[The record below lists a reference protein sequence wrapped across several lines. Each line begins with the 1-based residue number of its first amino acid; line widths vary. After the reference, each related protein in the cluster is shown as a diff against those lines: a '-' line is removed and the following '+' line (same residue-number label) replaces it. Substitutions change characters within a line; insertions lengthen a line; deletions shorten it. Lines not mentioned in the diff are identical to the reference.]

1 VETTLNPRPVSL
13 QIRGLTRRFGGLTAV
28 DRFDV
33 DVNEGEIV
41 SLVGPNGAGKTTVFN
56 LISGVLRPTAGSIM
70 LQGQELVGRPAHRI
84 THFGVARTFQN
95 IRVFPQLTV
104 RENVLLGT
112 HHWTRSGVL
121 GSVTFWPGTIRAERA
136 AQAEVENA
144 IALFRERLEPRL
156 EDPAFALSYANR
168 RRTEIAR
175 ALAARPKL
183 LLLDEPAAG
192 MNPYER
198 IEMAGLIRS
207 MRDRGLTI
215 FLIEHHMPLVME
227 ISDRVIVMDH
237 GLKIAEGL
245 PKEVRTNPR
254 VVEAYLGRRA
264 ASA

>member
-1 VETTLNPRPVSL
+1 VESVIQRPSVL
-13 QIRGLTRRFGGLTAV
+13 QIRGLSRRFGGLTAV
-28 DRFDV
+28 DGLDV
-33 DVNEGEIV
+33 EVNQGEIV

-56 LISGVLRPTAGSIM
+56 LISGVLRPTAGSIR
-70 LQGQELVGRPAHRI
+70 LHGRELVGEPAHRI
-84 THFGVARTFQN
+84 THHGVARTFQN

-104 RENVLLGT
+104 RENILLGT
-112 HHWTRSGVL
+112 HHWTRSGIL

-136 AQAEVENA
+136 AQAEVDTA
-144 IALFRERLEPRL
+144 ISLFRERLEPRL

-198 IEMAGLIRS
+198 IEMAGLIRA
-207 MRDRGLTI
+207 MRDSGLTI

-237 GLKIAEGL
+237 GVKIAEGL
-245 PKEVRTNPR
+245 PKEVRSNPR

-264 ASA
+264 ATA

>member
-1 VETTLNPRPVSL
+1 MSGGTPIL

-33 DVNEGEIV
+33 DVNRGEIV

-56 LISGVLRPTAGSIM
+56 LISGVLRPTAGSVR
-70 LQGQELVGRPAHRI
+70 LLGRELVRQPAHRI
-84 THFGVARTFQN
+84 THHGIARTFQN

-104 RENVLLGT
+104 RENILVGT
-112 HHWTRSGVL
+112 HHWSRSGML
-121 GSVTFWPGTIRAERA
+121 GAVTFWPGTLRAERA
-136 AQAEVENA
+136 AQAEVLTA
-144 IALFRERLEPRL
+144 IDLFRERLEARL
-156 EDPAFALSYANR
+156 DDPAFSLSYANR

-227 ISDRVIVMDH
+227 ISDRVVVMDH
-237 GLKIAEGL
+237 GVKIAEGL
-245 PKEVRTNPR
+245 PKEVHSNPR

>member
-1 VETTLNPRPVSL
+1 VSGRTPVL
-13 QIRGLTRRFGGLTAV
+13 EIRGLTRRFGGLTAV
-28 DRFDV
+28 DAFDV

-56 LISGVLRPTAGSIM
+56 LISGVLRPTTGSIR
-70 LQGQELVGRPAHRI
+70 LLGRELVRLPAHRI
-84 THFGVARTFQN
+84 THQGVARTFQN

-104 RENVLLGT
+104 RENILLGT
-112 HHWTRSGVL
+112 HHWTRSGML
-121 GSVTFWPGTIRAERA
+121 GSVTFWPGTVRAERA
-136 AQAEVENA
+136 AQAEVHTA
-144 IALFRERLEPRL
+144 IDLFRERLEARL
-156 EDPAFALSYANR
+156 EDPAFSLSYANR

-227 ISDRVIVMDH
+227 ISDRVVVMDH
-237 GLKIAEGL
+237 GVKIAEGL
-245 PKEVRTNPR
+245 PKEVHSNPR

>member
-1 VETTLNPRPVSL
+1 VETVSESGSIL

-28 DRFDV
+28 DGFDV

-56 LISGVLRPTAGSIM
+56 LISGVLRPTGGSVR
-70 LQGQELVGRPAHRI
+70 LLGRELVGQPAHRI
-84 THFGVARTFQN
+84 THHGIARTFQN

-104 RENVLLGT
+104 RENILLGT
-112 HHWTRSGVL
+112 HHWTRSGML
-121 GSVTFWPGTIRAERA
+121 GSVTFWPGTLRAERA
-136 AQAEVENA
+136 AQAEVQTA
-144 IALFRERLEPRL
+144 IDLFRERLEPRL
-156 EDPAFALSYANR
+156 EDPAFTLSYANR

-237 GLKIAEGL
+237 GVKIAEGL
-245 PKEVRTNPR
+245 PKEVHSNPR

>member
-1 VETTLNPRPVSL
+1 MSGRTPVL
-13 QIRGLTRRFGGLTAV
+13 EIRGLTRRFGGLTAV

-56 LISGVLRPTAGSIM
+56 LISGVLRPTTGSIR
-70 LQGQELVGRPAHRI
+70 LLGRELVRLPAHRI
-84 THFGVARTFQN
+84 THQGVARTFQN

-104 RENVLLGT
+104 RENILLGT
-112 HHWTRSGVL
+112 HHWTRSGML
-121 GSVTFWPGTIRAERA
+121 GSVTFWPGTVRAERA
-136 AQAEVENA
+136 AQAEVHTA
-144 IALFRERLEPRL
+144 IDLFRERLEARL
-156 EDPAFALSYANR
+156 EDPAFSLSYANR

-227 ISDRVIVMDH
+227 ISDRVVVMDH
-237 GLKIAEGL
+237 GVKIAEGL
-245 PKEVRTNPR
+245 PKEVHSNPR

>member
-1 VETTLNPRPVSL
+1 VTGRKAVLE
-13 QIRGLTRRFGGLTAV
+13 IRGLTRRFGGLTAV
-28 DRFDV
+28 DHFDV

-56 LISGVLRPTAGSIM
+56 LISGVLRPTTGSVR
-70 LQGQELVGRPAHRI
+70 LLGRELVRLPAHRI
-84 THFGVARTFQN
+84 THQGVARTFQN

-104 RENVLLGT
+104 RENILLGT
-112 HHWTRSGVL
+112 HHWTRSGML
-121 GSVTFWPGTIRAERA
+121 GSVTFWPATVRAERA
-136 AQAEVENA
+136 AQAEVHTA
-144 IALFRERLEPRL
+144 IDLFRERLEARL
-156 EDPAFALSYANR
+156 EDPAFSLSYANR

-227 ISDRVIVMDH
+227 ISDRVVVMDH
-237 GLKIAEGL
+237 GVKIAEGL
-245 PKEVRTNPR
+245 PKEVHSNPR

>member
-1 VETTLNPRPVSL
+1 VESLTARPPVL
-13 QIRGLTRRFGGLTAV
+13 EIRGLSRRFGGLTAV

-33 DVNEGEIV
+33 DVNQGEIV

-56 LISGVLRPTAGSIM
+56 LISGVLKPTAGSVR
-70 LQGQELVGRPAHRI
+70 LLGRELVRQPAHRI
-84 THFGVARTFQN
+84 THHGIARTFQN

-104 RENVLLGT
+104 RENILLGT
-112 HHWTRSGVL
+112 HHWTRSGML
-121 GSVTFWPGTIRAERA
+121 GSVTFWPGTLRAERA
-136 AQAEVENA
+136 AQAEVLTA
-144 IALFRERLEPRL
+144 IDLFRERLEARL
-156 EDPAFALSYANR
+156 DDPAFSLSYANR

-227 ISDRVIVMDH
+227 ISDRVVVMDH
-237 GLKIAEGL
+237 GAKIAEGL
-245 PKEVRTNPR
+245 PKEVHSNPR

>member
-1 VETTLNPRPVSL
+1 LIQRPNVL
-13 QIRGLTRRFGGLTAV
+13 QIQSLTRRFGGLTAV
-28 DRFDV
+28 DGFDAV
-33 DVNEGEIV
+33 VNEGEIV

-56 LISGVLRPTAGSIM
+56 LISGVLRPTAGSIR
-70 LQGQELVGRPAHRI
+70 LHGRELVGEPAHRI
-84 THFGVARTFQN
+84 THHGVARTFQN

-112 HHWTRSGVL
+112 HHWTRSGML
-121 GSVTFWPGTIRAERA
+121 GSVTFWPGTMRAERA
-136 AQAEVENA
+136 AQAEVRTA
-144 IALFRERLEPRL
+144 IELFRERLEARL
-156 EDPAFALSYANR
+156 EDPAFTLSYANR

-237 GLKIAEGL
+237 GVKIAEGL
-245 PKEVRTNPR
+245 PKEVRSNPR

-264 ASA
+264 ATA

>member
-1 VETTLNPRPVSL
+1 MENVSEPAAVL

-28 DRFDV
+28 DGFDV
-33 DVNEGEIV
+33 VVNDGEIV

-56 LISGVLRPTAGSIM
+56 LISGVLRPTAGSIR
-70 LQGQELVGRPAHRI
+70 LHGRELVGEPAHRI
-84 THFGVARTFQN
+84 THLGIARTFQN

-104 RENVLLGT
+104 RENILLGT
-112 HHWTRSGVL
+112 HHWTRSGML

-136 AQAEVENA
+136 AQAEVDTA

-175 ALAARPKL
+175 ALAARPKV

-192 MNPYER
+192 LNPYER
-198 IEMAGLIRS
+198 IEMAGLIRA

-227 ISDRVIVMDH
+227 ISDRVVVMDH
-237 GLKIAEGL
+237 GVKIAEGL
-245 PKEVRTNPR
+245 PKEVRSNPR

-264 ASA
+264 ATA

>member
-1 VETTLNPRPVSL
+1 MENVSEPAAVL

-28 DRFDV
+28 DGFDV
-33 DVNEGEIV
+33 VVNDGEIV

-56 LISGVLRPTAGSIM
+56 LISGVLRPTAGSIR
-70 LQGQELVGRPAHRI
+70 LHGRELVGEPAHRI
-84 THFGVARTFQN
+84 THHGIARTFQN

-104 RENVLLGT
+104 RENILLGT
-112 HHWTRSGVL
+112 HHWTRSGML

-136 AQAEVENA
+136 AQAEVDTA

-175 ALAARPKL
+175 ALAARPKV

-198 IEMAGLIRS
+198 IEMAGLIRA

-227 ISDRVIVMDH
+227 ISDRVVVMDH
-237 GLKIAEGL
+237 GVKIAEGL
-245 PKEVRTNPR
+245 PKEVRSNPR

-264 ASA
+264 ATA

>member
-1 VETTLNPRPVSL
+1 MTPGAAVLE
-13 QIRGLTRRFGGLTAV
+13 IRGLMRRFGGLTAV
-28 DRFDV
+28 DSLDV
-33 DVNEGEIV
+33 TVNEGEIV

-56 LISGVLRPTAGSIM
+56 LISGVLRPTAGSVR
-70 LQGQELVGRPAHRI
+70 LLGRELVGLPAHRI
-84 THFGVARTFQN
+84 TRHGIARTFQN

-104 RENVLLGT
+104 RENILLGT
-112 HHWTRSGVL
+112 HHWTHSGML
-121 GSVTFWPGTIRAERA
+121 GSVTFWPGTMRAERA
-136 AQAEVENA
+136 AQAEVQTA
-144 IALFRERLEPRL
+144 IDLFRERLEARL
-156 EDPAFALSYANR
+156 EDPAFTLSYANR

-215 FLIEHHMPLVME
+215 LLIEHHMPLVME

-237 GLKIAEGL
+237 GVKIAEGL
-245 PKEVRTNPR
+245 PKEVHSNPR

-264 ASA
+264 ATA

>member
-1 VETTLNPRPVSL
+1 VENVSQPTPVL

-28 DRFDV
+28 DHFDV
-33 DVNEGEIV
+33 DVNDGAIV

-56 LISGVLRPTAGSIM
+56 LISGVLTPTAGSVR
-70 LQGQELVGRPAHRI
+70 LSGRELVGEPAHRI
-84 THFGVARTFQN
+84 THHGVARTFQN

-104 RENVLLGT
+104 RENILLGT
-112 HHWTRSGVL
+112 HHWTRSGML
-121 GSVTFWPGTIRAERA
+121 GSVTFWPATTRAERA
-136 AQAEVENA
+136 AQAEVEIA
-144 IALFRERLEPRL
+144 IDLFRERLGPRL

-175 ALAARPKL
+175 ALAARPRL

-237 GLKIAEGL
+237 GVKIAEGL
-245 PKEVRTNPR
+245 PKEVRSNPR

-264 ASA
+264 ATG

>member
-1 VETTLNPRPVSL
+1 MIQRPTVL
-13 QIRGLTRRFGGLTAV
+13 QIQALTRRFGGLTAV
-28 DRFDV
+28 DGFEV
-33 DVNEGEIV
+33 EVNEGEIV

-56 LISGVLRPTAGSIM
+56 LISGVLRPTAGSIR
-70 LQGQELVGRPAHRI
+70 LHGRELVGEPAHRV
-84 THFGVARTFQN
+84 THHGVARTFQN

-104 RENVLLGT
+104 RENILLGT
-112 HHWTRSGVL
+112 HHWTRSGML

-136 AQAEVENA
+136 AQAEVQTA
-144 IALFRERLEPRL
+144 IELFRERLEARL
-156 EDPAFALSYANR
+156 EDPAFTLSYANR

-198 IEMAGLIRS
+198 IEMAGLIRA
-207 MRDRGLTI
+207 MRDGGLTI

-237 GLKIAEGL
+237 GVKIAEGL
-245 PKEVRTNPR
+245 PKEVRSNPR

-264 ASA
+264 ATA

>member
-1 VETTLNPRPVSL
+1 MTAGAAVLE
-13 QIRGLTRRFGGLTAV
+13 IRGLMRRFGGLTAV
-28 DRFDV
+28 DSLDV
-33 DVNEGEIV
+33 TVNEGEIV

-56 LISGVLRPTAGSIM
+56 LISGVLRPTAGSVR
-70 LQGQELVGRPAHRI
+70 LLGRELVGLPAHRI
-84 THFGVARTFQN
+84 TRHGIARTFQN

-112 HHWTRSGVL
+112 HHWTRSGML
-121 GSVTFWPGTIRAERA
+121 GSVTFWPSTIRAERA
-136 AQAEVENA
+136 AQAEVETA
-144 IALFRERLEPRL
+144 IDLFRERLAPRL
-156 EDPAFALSYANR
+156 EDPAFTLSYANR

-215 FLIEHHMPLVME
+215 LLIEHHMPLVME

-237 GLKIAEGL
+237 GVKIAEGL
-245 PKEVRTNPR
+245 PKEVHSNPR

-264 ASA
+264 ATA

>member
-1 VETTLNPRPVSL
+1 VENVSEPSPVL

-28 DRFDV
+28 DHFDV
-33 DVNEGEIV
+33 DVNDGEIV

-56 LISGVLRPTAGSIM
+56 LISGVLRPTEGSVR
-70 LQGQELVGRPAHRI
+70 LRGRELVGEPAHRI
-84 THFGVARTFQN
+84 TRHGVARTFQN

-104 RENVLLGT
+104 RENILLGT
-112 HHWTRSGVL
+112 HHWTRSGML

-136 AQAEVENA
+136 AQAEVDTA

-156 EDPAFALSYANR
+156 DDPAFTLSYANR

-198 IEMAGLIRS
+198 IEIAGLIRS
-207 MRDRGLTI
+207 MRERGLTI

-227 ISDRVIVMDH
+227 ISDRVVVMDH
-237 GLKIAEGL
+237 GVKIAEGL
-245 PKEVRTNPR
+245 PKEVHSNPR

>member
-1 VETTLNPRPVSL
+1 LIQRPSVL
-13 QIRGLTRRFGGLTAV
+13 QIQALTRRFGGLTAV
-28 DRFDV
+28 DGFDAV
-33 DVNEGEIV
+33 VNEGEIV

-56 LISGVLRPTAGSIM
+56 LISGVLRPTAGSIR
-70 LQGQELVGRPAHRI
+70 LHGRELVGEPAHRV
-84 THFGVARTFQN
+84 THHGVARTFQN

-104 RENVLLGT
+104 RENILLGT
-112 HHWTRSGVL
+112 HHWTRSGIL

-136 AQAEVENA
+136 AQAEVDTA
-144 IALFRERLEPRL
+144 ITLFRERLEPRL
-156 EDPAFALSYANR
+156 EDPAFTLSYANR

-198 IEMAGLIRS
+198 IEMAGLIRA
-207 MRDRGLTI
+207 MRDSGLTI

-237 GLKIAEGL
+237 GVKIAEGL
-245 PKEVRTNPR
+245 PKEVRSNPR

-264 ASA
+264 ATA

>member
-1 VETTLNPRPVSL
+1 MSGGTPVL
-13 QIRGLTRRFGGLTAV
+13 EIRGLTRRFGGLTAV

-33 DVNEGEIV
+33 DVHQGEIV

-56 LISGVLRPTAGSIM
+56 LISGVLRPTAGSVR
-70 LQGQELVGRPAHRI
+70 LLGRELVRQPAHRI
-84 THFGVARTFQN
+84 THHGIARTFQN

-104 RENVLLGT
+104 RENILVGT
-112 HHWTRSGVL
+112 HHWTRSGML
-121 GSVTFWPGTIRAERA
+121 GSVTFWPGTLRAERA
-136 AQAEVENA
+136 AQAEVLTA
-144 IALFRERLEPRL
+144 IDLFRERLEARL
-156 EDPAFALSYANR
+156 DDPAFSLSYANR

-227 ISDRVIVMDH
+227 ISDRVVVMDH
-237 GLKIAEGL
+237 GVKIAEGL
-245 PKEVRTNPR
+245 PKEVHSNPR

>member
-1 VETTLNPRPVSL
+1 MSEPGTVLE
-13 QIRGLTRRFGGLTAV
+13 IRGLTRRFGGLTAV
-28 DRFDV
+28 DGLDI
-33 DVNEGEIV
+33 DVNDGEIV

-56 LISGVLRPTAGSIM
+56 LISGVLRPTAGSVR
-70 LQGQELVGRPAHRI
+70 LLGRELVGQPAHRI
-84 THFGVARTFQN
+84 THHGIARTFQN

-104 RENVLLGT
+104 RENILLGT
-112 HHWTRSGVL
+112 HHWTRSGML
-121 GSVTFWPGTIRAERA
+121 GSVTFWPSTLRAERA
-136 AQAEVENA
+136 AQAEVQIA
-144 IALFRERLEPRL
+144 IELFRERLEARL
-156 EDPAFALSYANR
+156 EDPAFTLSYANR

-215 FLIEHHMPLVME
+215 LLIEHHMPLVME

-237 GLKIAEGL
+237 GVKIAEGL
-245 PKEVRTNPR
+245 PKEVHSNPR

-264 ASA
+264 ATA

>member
-1 VETTLNPRPVSL
+1 VEDLIQRPNVL
-13 QIRGLTRRFGGLTAV
+13 QIQALTRRFGGLTAV
-28 DRFDV
+28 DGFDAA
-33 DVNEGEIV
+33 VNEGEIV

-56 LISGVLRPTAGSIM
+56 LISGVLRPTAGSIR
-70 LQGQELVGRPAHRI
+70 LHGRELVGEPAHRV
-84 THFGVARTFQN
+84 THHGVARTFQN

-104 RENVLLGT
+104 RENILLGT
-112 HHWTRSGVL
+112 HHWTRSGML
-121 GSVTFWPGTIRAERA
+121 GSVTFWPGTVRAERA
-136 AQAEVENA
+136 AQAEVDTA
-144 IALFRERLEPRL
+144 ISLFRERLEPRL
-156 EDPAFALSYANR
+156 EDPAFTLSYANR

-198 IEMAGLIRS
+198 IEMAGLIRA
-207 MRDRGLTI
+207 MRDGGLTI

-237 GLKIAEGL
+237 GVKIAEGL
-245 PKEVRTNPR
+245 PKEVRSNPR

-264 ASA
+264 ATA

>member
-1 VETTLNPRPVSL
+1 METVTGRKAVLE
-13 QIRGLTRRFGGLTAV
+13 IRGLTRRFGGLTAV

-56 LISGVLRPTAGSIM
+56 LISGVLKPTAGSAK
-70 LQGQELVGRPAHRI
+70 LLGRELTGLPAHRI
-84 THFGVARTFQN
+84 THHGIARTFQN

-104 RENVLLGT
+104 RENILIGT
-112 HHWTRSGVL
+112 HHWTRSGLL
-121 GSVTFWPGTIRAERA
+121 GSVTFWPTTMRAERA
-136 AQAEVENA
+136 AQAEVHSA
-144 IALFRERLEPRL
+144 IDLFRERLEARL
-156 EDPAFALSYANR
+156 DDPAFSLSYANR
-168 RRTEIAR
+168 RRTEMAR

-192 MNPYER
+192 MNPYDR
-198 IEMAGLIRS
+198 IEVAGLIRS

-237 GLKIAEGL
+237 GAKIAEGL
-245 PKEVRTNPR
+245 PKEVHSNPR